1 LKDIQSFIK
10 HAQFKAILIW

>member
-10 HAQFKAILIW
+10 HAQFKAILTW